1 MSSSAGAGSECR
13 KTRPGGRTQRH
24 TEAIYETT
32 LSLLT
37 EKGYGAIVFND
48 IAEAAGVS
56 RSTLYRRWSSRAE
69 LVLDAIGVSLVER
82 IIAPDM
88 GSLVE
93 DMRATL
99 RQVGDYIATPLGAAV
114 LVASIEIE
122 ATKAVRSTRS
132 RSRLADFDPMFDRA
146 VARGEIP
153 ADFDREAGLALADGA
168 IYFRRI
174 FEGEPNDEAWIDRVI
189 TLWRRVLSE
198 S

>member
-1 MSSSAGAGSECR
+1 
-13 KTRPGGRTQRH
+13 
-24 TEAIYETT
+24 
-32 LSLLT
+32 
-37 EKGYGAIVFND
+37 
-48 IAEAAGVS
+48 
-56 RSTLYRRWSSRAE
+56 
-69 LVLDAIGVSLVER
+69 
-82 IIAPDM
+82 M

-189 TLWRRVLSE
+189 TLWRRVLSDN
-198 S
+198 